1 MTQMTL
7 VGRRMMSNKHFS
19 RSVRIKDESVKDTS
33 VVRRKAEFHNPN
45 HVGAPVR
52 GDLIELKVKV
62 GDEVERNQS
71 VGVLSSMKME
81 TVLVAKQKGK
91 VIEVLAKEGDALEV
105 ADLVVVVEHSE

>member
-1 MTQMTL
+1 M
-7 VGRRMMSNKHFS
+7 
-19 RSVRIKDESVKDTS
+19 KDSA
-33 VVRRKAEFHNPN
+33 VVRPKAEFHNPE

-81 TVLVAKQKGK
+81 TVLVAKQKGVVK
-91 VIEVLAKEGDALEV
+91 EIMAKEGDALEIG
-105 ADLVVVVEHSE
+105 DLVITVSVE